1 MRADRL
7 LSLLMLLQARGRMT
21 AEELAIELEVSE
33 RTVYRDLEAL
43 SASGV
48 PVLTERGPG
57 GGCMLPERY
66 RTNLTGLTGSEV
78 RGLFLSVAPG
88 PLADLGL
95 GKAIDAAMLKLSA
108 SLPTIHKREL
118 ERVRGRIHID
128 TAEWFRPEEPVPHL
142 KTIEEAVWQ
151 ERRLAVSYTRSNGTR
166 TRRYLHPYGLVAKA
180 GVWYLVAAARSS
192 VNVLTYRVSRVRE
205 AEILDEH
212 FERPNDFNLAVYWEQ
227 QCREFEASMPSYT
240 VEVRVA
246 PDCVSFLPTFLGEWV
261 RGLID
266 NAPPP
271 DAEGW
276 ITLSLTFESFDV
288 ARANMLAMG
297 TGVDVVGPPELRHSI
312 VGVARSVVS
321 QYLGSDR

>member
-21 AEELAIELEVSE
+21 AEDLAVELEVSE

-66 RTNLTGLTGSEV
+66 RTNLTGLTEREV

-108 SLPTIHKREL
+108 SLPTIHKRDL

-128 TAEWFRPEEPVPHL
+128 AAGWLRPEEPVPHL
-142 KTIEEAVWQ
+142 KTIEDAVWQ
-151 ERRLAVSYTRSNGTR
+151 ERRLAISYTRSNSTR
-166 TRRYLHPYGLVAKA
+166 IKRYVHPYGLVAKA
-180 GVWYLVAAARSS
+180 GVWYLVAATRS
-192 VNVLTYRVSRVRE
+192 NILTYRVSRVRD
-205 AEILDEH
+205 AEMLDEH
-212 FERPNDFNLAVYWEQ
+212 FERPKDFNLAVYWER
-227 QCREFEASMPSYT
+227 QCAEFEANMPSYT
-240 VEVRVA
+240 VEARVA
-246 PDCVSFLPTFLGEWV
+246 PDCVPFLPTFLGEWV
-261 RGLID
+261 RSLID

-276 ITLSLTFESFDV
+276 IILSLTFESFDV

-297 TGVDVVGPPELRHSI
+297 TGVEVLDPSELRHSV
-312 VGVARSVVS
+312 VGAARSIAAF
-321 QYLGSDR
+321 YLGET

>member
-21 AEELAIELEVSE
+21 AEELAAELEVSE

-66 RTNLTGLTGSEV
+66 RTNLTGLTESEV

-108 SLPTIHKREL
+108 SLPTIQKREL

-142 KTIEEAVWQ
+142 RVIEDAVWQ
-151 ERRLAVSYTRSNGTR
+151 QRRLDISYTLSNGSR
-166 TRRYLHPYGLVAKA
+166 VKRFVQPYGLVAKA
-180 GVWYLVAAARSS
+180 GVWYLVASS
-192 VNVLTYRVSRVRE
+192 RGNLVTYRVSRVRE
-205 AEILDEH
+205 AHILQEQ
-212 FERPNDFNLAVYWEQ
+212 FERPEDFDLAAYWDK
-227 QCREFEASMPSYT
+227 QCAEFEAGMPSYR

-246 PDCVSFLPTFLGEWV
+246 PDCVSFLPIFLGEWV
-261 RGLID
+261 RIVID
-266 NAPPP
+266 NAGPP

-276 ITLSLTFESFDV
+276 IELELTFESFDV
-288 ARANMLAMG
+288 ARANMLALG
-297 TGVDVVGPPELRHSI
+297 TGVEVLGPPELRHSV
-312 VGVARSVVS
+312 VGAARSVVN
-321 QYLGSDR
+321 QYMRLEVG

>member
-21 AEELAIELEVSE
+21 AEDLAIELEVSE
-33 RTVYRDLEAL
+33 RTIYRDLEAL

-48 PVLTERGPG
+48 PVITERGPG

-66 RTNLTGLTGSEV
+66 RTNLTGLTEPEV

-108 SLPTIHKREL
+108 SLPTVHKRDL

-128 TAEWFRPEEPVPHL
+128 AAGWLRPEEPVPHL
-142 KTIEEAVWQ
+142 KTIEDAVWQ
-151 ERRLAVSYTRSNGTR
+151 ERRLEISYTRSNNSR
-166 TRRYLHPYGLVAKA
+166 IKRYVHPYGLVAKA
-180 GVWYLVAAARSS
+180 GVWYLVALTRA
-192 VNVLTYRVSRVRE
+192 NVLTYRVSRIRE
-205 AEILDEH
+205 AEMLDER
-212 FERPNDFNLAVYWEQ
+212 FERPKDFNLAVYWEQ
-227 QCREFEASMPSYT
+227 QCHEFEANMPSYT

-266 NAPPP
+266 NAAPP
-271 DAEGW
+271 DSEGW
-276 ITLSLTFESFDV
+276 IALTLTFESFDV

-297 TGVDVVGPPELRHSI
+297 TGVEVLEPPELRRSI
-312 VGVARSVVS
+312 VGAARSIAAF
-321 QYLGSDR
+321 YLGEA